1 MDSARWLELGEP
13 LASIKLGGRRGVLLL
28 ALLALLAAWTEH
40 QAAVFLLLGLLALVG
55 LARVWADHAL
65 DRVVCAIE
73 AAEDRAFPGDSIK
86 IVLVAEN
93 SKLLPLTWLRARA
106 AIPPSLT
113 PSNMPSRWPYSETG
127 GYIQGLTTLAWHSR
141 ARWEIEL
148 PCRGRGVHQVGP
160 IEITS
165 GDPFGLFGRR
175 AVLQIHRSLVI
186 YPRVLPLRQLGFRL
200 PADPGAT
207 LPRRAWQEDPARAA
221 GVRAYRPGDAVRRIH
236 WKATARQGELQ
247 VRLLDPVAAPTL
259 LLVLLA
265 ETFDHPWT
273 RYREDLF
280 ELAVSAVA
288 SIASR
293 ALADGWPVGLLVSGA
308 PPVRLPAASSPRQL
322 LNLLEALARVQPQAP
337 LSVADL
343 IGPAAIGARSS
354 TCVIAAGRT
363 NDALRAALSTLEI
376 ARRPIVLLYGDEPPT
391 SGPGLQ
397 AYRLRAWDD
406 LARTLEGPG
415 HWIGYR

>member
-1 MDSARWLELGEP
+1 MDSARWLEVGEP
-13 LASIKLGGRRGVLLL
+13 LASIKLGGRRGVLVLV
-28 ALLALLAAWTEH
+28 LLALLAAWTEH
-40 QAAVFLLLGLLALVG
+40 QPAVFLLLGLLALLG

-65 DRVVCAIE
+65 DGVVCAIE
-73 AAEDRAFPGDSIK
+73 AVEDRAFCGDSIK
-86 IVLVAEN
+86 IVLAAEN

-113 PSNMPSRWPYSETG
+113 PSDLRSRWPYSETG
-127 GYIQGLTTLAWHSR
+127 GYVQGLTALPWRSG

-148 PCRGRGVHQVGP
+148 PCRGRGVHQIGP
-160 IEITS
+160 VEITS

-175 AVLQIHRSLVI
+175 AVLRVHRSLVI
-186 YPRVLPLRQLGFRL
+186 YPRVLPLRQLGF
-200 PADPGAT
+200 PEPVESGAA
-207 LPRRAWQEDPARAA
+207 LPRRAFQEDPARAA
-221 GVRAYRPGDAVRRIH
+221 GVRAYRPGDAMRRIH

-247 VRLLDPVAAPTL
+247 VRVVDPAAAPTL

-293 ALADGWPVGLLVSGA
+293 ALADRWPVALLVSGA
-308 PPVRLPAASSPRQL
+308 PAVRLPPASAPRQL
-322 LNLLEALARVQPQAP
+322 TNLLEALARVKPQ
-337 LSVADL
+337 VASQVTDSIWPEAL
-343 IGPAAIGARSS
+343 GARNA
-354 TCVIAAGRT
+354 TCVVTAGRT
-363 NDALRAALSTLEI
+363 NDALRSALGQLRI
-376 ARRPIVLLYGDEPPT
+376 ARRPVVLLHGDEPPV
-391 SGPGLQ
+391 SGPRLK

-406 LARTLEGPG
+406 LARTLQGPG
-415 HWIGYR
+415 QWIGYR